1 MFASRRNAI
10 ATVQS
15 LKRLALRAQLQRA
28 AAVRRPGIL
37 GPSPSVLP
45 TLAFAGRRLLG
56 AVLLILGVLMMS
68 TLLLL
73 PVGLPLA
80 LLAVALIA
88 APGSKER
95 LS

>member
-1 MFASRRNAI
+1 M

-15 LKRLALRAQLQRA
+15 SKRLALRAQLLRA
-28 AAVRRPGIL
+28 AAVRGPGTP
-37 GPSPSVLP
+37 GPSPTVLP
-45 TLAFAGRRLLG
+45 TLTFAGRRLLG